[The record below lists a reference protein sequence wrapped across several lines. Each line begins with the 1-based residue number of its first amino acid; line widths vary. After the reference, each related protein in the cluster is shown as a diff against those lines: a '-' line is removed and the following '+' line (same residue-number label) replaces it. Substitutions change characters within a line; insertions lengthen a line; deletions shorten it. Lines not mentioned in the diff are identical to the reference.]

1 MVFLRRRSW
10 CKALLVAFG
19 FSLAGCASPT
29 LPLPPPEPPVVG
41 SFHEDGTVTLK
52 GSAQPEAIVY
62 AFNQT
67 LEVGVIGKAS
77 ALGTYILRLQA
88 AEGHEVA
95 VWQEVGS
102 ERSAAI
108 LIKIR
113 KLAA

>member
-1 MVFLRRRSW
+1 MVPLRRRSW
-10 CKALLVAFG
+10 CKALLVALG
-19 FSLAGCASPT
+19 LSLAGCASPT

-41 SFHEDGTVTLK
+41 SFNEDGTVTLQ

-77 ALGTYILRLQA
+77 AMGTYVLRIQA

-102 ERSAAI
+102 ERSASV

-113 KLAA
+113 K